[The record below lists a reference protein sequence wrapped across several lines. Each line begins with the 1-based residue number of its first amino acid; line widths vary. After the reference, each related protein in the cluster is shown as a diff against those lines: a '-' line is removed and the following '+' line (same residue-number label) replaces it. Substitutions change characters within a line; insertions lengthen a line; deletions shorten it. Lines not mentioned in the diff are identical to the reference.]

1 MRSVV
6 KHSFVKG
13 AQKGARARAHV
24 DYIQYRSGE
33 DRDKEPRSFFD
44 DKRENFHGREVKQEI
59 DKRSGKVVH
68 KLILSPGVEGVDVK
82 EYTRHVM
89 HDLNREKGLDLNW
102 AAVVHTN
109 TDNPHAHVVIM
120 GKDKNDRE
128 VQLRLEDCKFI
139 RESGDRYLERHH
151 EFDRYKDRAMD
162 KLMKSPDYS
171 PQGDPLYQGLV
182 KEIEG
187 RDKEPQVESREP
199 YQVKPWD
206 KEEAIKHLPEDQRI
220 RYEDQEYN
228 KYSSLEELKNFRD
241 HLQEPGSERLDQ
253 EKYGRLNSWI
263 GTKERGGE
271 DHYEREAKSKWDKK
285 ERKKEKKRERQP
297 GEDEREF
304 KKLDKDLKN
313 SFKDLEQG
321 GADDG
326 LGRGYRERQRQAKGR
341 LGAEHGHQTANQ
353 EIERLKREQE
363 LEPANTENL
372 DKQIDE
378 VKKWDQEQREADS
391 RWKDMDSMLGDRY
404 GREQQELADLLRPYK
419 QEPAKEGRE
428 MEAGASNAS
437 DREANRESN
446 QDQGKPVSQLEL
458 EQTEYD
464 HGSKD
469 SPWKDMDSMLGE
481 RFGPDHGR
489 EFGLGIEQTQSQ
501 QQMREFQDLH
511 IAQEQTPK
519 LEPEISRDDS
529 DSDISR
535 GGR

>member
-6 KHSFVKG
+6 KHSYVKG

-33 DRDKEPRSFFD
+33 DREKEPRSFFD

-59 DKRSGKVVH
+59 DKRSGKVIH

-89 HDLNREKGLDLNW
+89 HDLHREKGLDLNW

-128 VQLRLEDCKFI
+128 VQLRLEDCKFL

-171 PQGDPLYQGLV
+171 PEGDTLYQGLV

-187 RDKEPQVESREP
+187 RDKEPQAEPHEP

-206 KEEAIKHLPEDQRI
+206 REEAVRHLPEDQRI

-228 KYSSLEELKNFRD
+228 KYSSLEDLKNLREQ
-241 HLQEPGSERLDQ
+241 LREPDAERLSEDR
-253 EKYGRLNSWI
+253 YGRLSSWI

-271 DHYEREAKSKWDKK
+271 DYYEREAKSKWDKK

-313 SFKDLEQG
+313 SFKELEHG

-363 LEPANTENL
+363 LEPAKAETL

-378 VKKWDQEQREADS
+378 VKRWDQDQREADS

-404 GREQQELADLLRPYK
+404 GREQQELADLLRPYQ
-419 QEPAKEGRE
+419 QEPAKDGRE
-428 MEAGASNAS
+428 IEAGAGKGS
-437 DREANRESN
+437 DREANQESD
-446 QDQGKPVSQLEL
+446 QEQGKPVSQVEL
-458 EQTEYD
+458 EQADYD
-464 HGSKD
+464 LGSKD
-469 SPWKDMDSMLGE
+469 SSWKDMDSMLGE
-481 RFGPDHGR
+481 RFGLDSGR
-489 EFGLGIEQTQSQ
+489 EQGLEIEQSQ
-501 QQMREFQDLH
+501 QQMREFQDIH

-529 DSDISR
+529 DGDISR